1 MKLLVF
7 ICALL
12 AVEAAKLQGYETP
25 HPGSGGVPLP
35 APSRSSPSVFTA
47 SAGSHHQVPLTPGGH
62 FSQHQKSPLS
72 SNGQSFEHQLTPL
85 TPAGPFNRATGPS
98 FSVASEHKTQDH
110 HAGLNQPSFN
120 GQISGSNIHGGVSP
134 TGPSGPANQ
143 FPFESGVDGH
153 EESCPEG
160 QLRHLDGTC
169 VVPEIT
175 RKVFVY
181 AAPATEPRAPLP
193 PVDVPLPKEEH
204 NIVFIRTADRGDG
217 PEPIIIPPPQKKHL
231 IYVLNKDSGSQE
243 PKIIEIPAP
252 EPKEPEVYFVNYAD
266 GENPTLP
273 HGIDF
278 ESALNSAIHG
288 EGQVI
293 GSSQGGA
300 PLTGEHGLS
309 HLGTGSEDVRH
320 TVGPVD
326 SGFIVVTD
334 SDSSNEDFISGND
347 ISASFGVSSGGPQNF
362 VNNGRFTNGNG
373 NGIVGPSVATYQA
386 PTNNGAGISHRF
398 NNGIVG
404 PSTPTHQA
412 PSNNGG
418 VIPQRF
424 SSNLG
429 GSPAAVNQAPTR
441 NGAAVPQRFYS
452 SP

>member
-12 AVEAAKLQGYETP
+12 AVEAAKLQGYETA

-47 SAGSHHQVPLTPGGH
+47 SAGSHHQGPLTSGGQL
-62 FSQHQKSPLS
+62 SRKSPQA
-72 SNGQSFEHQLTPL
+72 SNGQSFEHQQKHLTPE
-85 TPAGPFNRATGPS
+85 GPFNRATGPS
-98 FSVASEHKTQDH
+98 FSGVGQSVASELTTQVH
-110 HAGLNQPSFN
+110 HAGLDQSSFN

-134 TGPSGPANQ
+134 SGPSGSADQ
-143 FPFESGVDGH
+143 FPFRSDVDGH

-181 AAPATEPRAPLP
+181 AAPATEPTATLP

-243 PKIIEIPAP
+243 PKVIELPAP
-252 EPKEPEVYFVNYAD
+252 EHKEPEVYFVNYAD

-278 ESALNSAIHG
+278 ETALNSAIHG

-293 GSSQGGA
+293 GGSQGVA
-300 PLTGEHGLS
+300 PLTGEHGHS
-309 HLGTGSEDVRH
+309 HLGTGSEGVRH
-320 TVGPVD
+320 SVGPVD

-334 SDSSNEDFISGND
+334 SDSSDEGFISGND
-347 ISASFGVSSGGPQNF
+347 ISASFVVSSGGPQNF
-362 VNNGRFTNGNG
+362 ATNDQFTNGNG
-373 NGIVGPSVATYQA
+373 ASVPQ
-386 PTNNGAGISHRF
+386 RF

-404 PSTPTHQA
+404 PLTPTHQA
-412 PSNNGG
+412 PSNKGA
-418 VIPQRF
+418 VLPQRL
-424 SSNLG
+424 STGHG
-429 GSPAAVNQAPTR
+429 GSSAATHQAPSRNSAAVL
-441 NGAAVPQRFYS
+441 QRYYS